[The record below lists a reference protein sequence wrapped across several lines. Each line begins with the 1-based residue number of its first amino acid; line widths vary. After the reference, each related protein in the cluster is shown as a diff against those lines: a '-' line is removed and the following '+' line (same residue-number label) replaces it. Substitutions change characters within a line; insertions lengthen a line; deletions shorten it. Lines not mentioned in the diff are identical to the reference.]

1 MKGTKNVLLLA
12 TLFAVA
18 VPAVYSA
25 AQDVKV
31 PTRKELVTLLKT
43 AQEPPEHL
51 RIAAYYKHEAA
62 RLRQEAKQHEELA
75 AFYTE
80 NKSFAAM
87 QAQYGKAFG
96 PAESHCKKFAELE
109 IAQAKESDA
118 LAALHSEMAKEAAQ
132 KH

>member
-1 MKGTKNVLLLA
+1 MKGIKNLVLIA
-12 TLFAVA
+12 TMFAVSFTTA
-18 VPAVYSA
+18 YSA
-25 AQDVKV
+25 AQNVKV

-43 AQEPPEHL
+43 AKEPPEHL

-62 RLRQEAKQHEELA
+62 RLRREAKQHEELA

-96 PAESHCKKFAELE
+96 PAENHCKKFAELALE
-109 IAQAKESDA
+109 QAKEADA
-118 LAALHSEMAKEAAQ
+118 LAALHTEMAKTAEEKQ
-132 KH
+132 